1 MKLANIVMDQ
11 EIRVV
16 GVHVDESGV
25 KYVDLHARED
35 EFPPTVESI
44 LFEDP
49 DFAWTKQEFDR
60 SVAEGNFV
68 TGEILPPLFDPG
80 KILCI
85 GLNYKDHALE
95 TKAEIPFEP
104 VVFSKFSST
113 ITAPEQP
120 IILPRVAQ
128 NVDYEAELVVV
139 IGVPGKRID
148 EKSALRHVAGYCC
161 GNDVS
166 ARDWQRGRPG
176 GQWLLGKT
184 PDTFAP
190 LGPWFVTADEI
201 KDPQKLGIQLRLNGE
216 TMQNGNTS
224 EMIFPVAKL
233 IAHVSQLITLET
245 GDIIFT
251 GTPAGVGVARDPK
264 VFLKSGDVVEVEIE
278 GLGVLRNHVIHED
291 EVIETDN

>member
-16 GVHVDESGV
+16 GVHTDASGTR
-25 KYVDLHARED
+25 YVDLHARDD

-49 DFAWTKQEFDR
+49 DFAWSKQEFDK
-60 SVAEGNFV
+60 SLAAKNFV
-68 TGEILPPLFDPG
+68 TGELLPPLFDPG

-120 IILPRVAQ
+120 IILPRVAKD
-128 NVDYEAELVVV
+128 VDFEAELVVV
-139 IGVPGKRID
+139 IGVPGKHISESD
-148 EKSALRHVAGYCC
+148 ALKHVAGYCC

-166 ARDWQRGRPG
+166 ARDWQKGRPA

-201 KDPQKLGIQLRLNGE
+201 RDPQNLSIKLRLNGQ
-216 TMQNGNTS
+216 TMQDGHTS
-224 EMIFPVAKL
+224 QMIYPIPKL
-233 IAHVSQLITLET
+233 IAHISQLISLET

-278 GLGVLRNHVIHED
+278 KLGVLRNTVIGED
-291 EVIETDN
+291 EVVA

>member
-16 GVHVDESGV
+16 GVHVDATGT
-25 KYVDLHARED
+25 KYIDLHAREED
-35 EFPPTVESI
+35 FPPTIESI

-49 DFAWTKQEFDR
+49 DFAWTKQEYNQSLADK
-60 SVAEGNFV
+60 NFV
-68 TGEILPPLFDPG
+68 TGDLLPPVFDPG

-95 TKAEIPFEP
+95 TKAEIPSEP

-120 IILPRVAQ
+120 IVIPRVSEK
-128 NVDYEAELVVV
+128 VDFEAELVAV
-139 IGVPGKRID
+139 IGVPGKNIT
-148 EKSALRHVAGYCC
+148 EKDALKHVAGYCC

-166 ARDWQRGRPG
+166 ARDWQKGRPA

-190 LGPWFVTADEI
+190 LGPWFVTADEVGDAQNLAI
-201 KDPQKLGIQLRLNGE
+201 KLRLNGE
-216 TMQNGNTS
+216 TMQDGHTS
-224 EMIFPVAKL
+224 QMIFPIPKL
-233 IAHVSQLITLET
+233 IAHISQLITLET
-245 GDIIFT
+245 GDLIFT
-251 GTPAGVGVARDPK
+251 GTPAGVGIARDPK
-264 VFLKSGDVVEVEIE
+264 VFLKSGDVIEIE
-278 GLGVLRNHVIHED
+278 IEKLGLLRNNVIHEN
-291 EVIETDN
+291 EVVTEE